1 MKTADL
7 EMTTTKTRGKL
18 VPGPELTVW
27 APDVHQ
33 VEVEWSLDDDAA
45 KRSAMEAKGDG
56 WWRWQAPAMEGAT
69 RQPGTAAYPCL
80 DYGFRLDGGPV
91 TPDPRSA
98 WQPHGVHAESRFF
111 DATQHTWRDATWAG
125 PQQGEGVL
133 GGVVYELH
141 VGTFTPEGTLDAAQH
156 RLQHLVDL
164 GVDVVELMPVASW
177 PGRWNWGYDG
187 VGPWAVDEVY
197 GGPAALQRFVDAC
210 HRLGLGVCL
219 DVVYNHLGPVGN
231 YLSRFGPYFSGAHST
246 PWGDG
251 LNLDGDDSLHVRRW
265 IVDNALRWFGDFH
278 IDALRLD
285 AVHELHDDSRHHLLA
300 QLADEVAAL
309 SARLGRP
316 LDLVAESDLNDP
328 RTVTPTG
335 EGGYGMDAQWDDDVH
350 HALHVTLTGETQ
362 GYYGDFAGHC
372 SAMPDAGPLAVLAK
386 TLTRAFLHDGGWSS
400 FREADWGGPVDRARV
415 DGRRFLA
422 YLQTH
427 DQVGNRAVG
436 DRISAVVTPGRQ
448 AIGAALYLTGPFTPM
463 VFMGEEWAARTPFQ
477 FFTDF
482 DDPAM
487 GQAVT
492 EGRRREFEAHGWAAE
507 DVPDPQDEQTFRRS
521 HLNWAELRGA
531 GNARML
537 AWYRDL
543 ISLRRMEFDL
553 NNGRLDQVEVDFD
566 EGDGWLVMRRG
577 AFRIVVN
584 LGASRWTVPL
594 DAEPESVV
602 LAWEPG
608 QTRLRGNA
616 VHLPPFTAAVVR
628 IAQSTL
634 GQSTPGQS
642 TLGQST
648 LGQPTPGS

>member
-1 MKTADL
+1 MKTADT
-7 EMTTTKTRGKL
+7 EMTTADTGTRL
-18 VPGPELTVW
+18 LPGPELTVW
-27 APDVHQ
+27 APHAHA

-56 WWRWQAPAMEGAT
+56 WWRWQAPAMEGSAA
-69 RQPGTAAYPCL
+69 RPGTAAYPCL

-91 TPDPRSA
+91 TPDPRTA

-125 PQQGEGVL
+125 PQQGDGVL

-187 VGPWAVDEVY
+187 VGPWAVDEEY
-197 GGPAALQRFVDAC
+197 GGPAALQRFVDTC
-210 HRLGLGVCL
+210 HQLGLGVCL
-219 DVVYNHLGPVGN
+219 DVVYNHLGPVGS
-231 YLSRFGPYFSGAHST
+231 YLSRFGPYFSGAHPT

-285 AVHELHDDSRHHLLA
+285 AVHELHDDSRHHVLA

-328 RTVTPTG
+328 RTVTPPG
-335 EGGYGMDAQWDDDVH
+335 EGGHGMDAQWDDDVH

-362 GYYGDFAGHC
+362 GYYADFAGHC
-372 SAMPDAGPLAVLAK
+372 PAMPDAGPLAVLAK
-386 TLTRAFLHDGGWSS
+386 TLTRAFLHDGCWSS
-400 FREADWGGPVDRARV
+400 FREADWGAPVDRARV

-487 GQAVT
+487 KQAVT

-521 HLNWAELRGA
+521 QLNWAELRGDD
-531 GNARML
+531 NVRML

-553 NNGRLDQVEVDFD
+553 NNGRLDEVAVDFD
-566 EGDGWLVMRRG
+566 ESDGWLVMRRG
-577 AFRIVVN
+577 AFRVVVN
-584 LGASRWTVPL
+584 LAASRWTVPL

-608 QTRLRGNA
+608 QTRLRGHG

-628 IAQSTL
+628 MAQSTL
-634 GQSTPGQS
+634 GQST
-642 TLGQST
+642 LR
-648 LGQPTPGS
+648 L